1 MVYITAFE
9 EVQQR
14 LGLMGTVKT
23 HLQPHASVMIMTT
36 TADPFILTSA
46 HRGRS
51 FSPEV
56 CLDASCSMSAAIR
69 AQRLL
74 ILAVI
79 SSSCLD
85 PRHLTLDRSIHA
97 RSEQCSRA
105 SDIVSSNTLLSQT
118 FKSTPAFPHLR
129 PCVRNRTT
137 L

>member
-56 CLDASCSMSAAIR
+56 CLDASCSISATIR

-79 SSSCLD
+79 SSSCFD
-85 PRHLTLDRSIHA
+85 PRHLTLDRSTDT
-97 RSEQCSRA
+97 SSDQCSRA

-118 FKSTPAFPHLR
+118 LTLTPAFPHLR
-129 PCVRNRTT
+129 LCVSSHTP